1 MRVAEI
7 SRKTRE
13 TDVYVMV
20 KLDGEGASEVS
31 TGISFLDHLLTTLAT
46 HSLMDLKLVSKGD
59 LKHHTIE
66 DVAVC
71 LGGSVREAM
80 GEGTGINRFGWAI
93 VPMDGSLATS
103 AIDLAR
109 RPHSS
114 IDLNLQ
120 GTMVEDMSCE
130 DIYHFL
136 ESLASALRAT
146 IHIQV
151 HRGRNDHHKVEAA
164 LKALALSLR
173 QALTVDPKRK
183 GAPSSK
189 GVL

>member
-1 MRVAEI
+1 MRVAEAH
-7 SRKTRE
+7 RKTRE
-13 TDVYVMV
+13 TEVYVTV

-46 HSLMDLKLVSKGD
+46 HSLMDLKVSSKGD

-66 DVAVC
+66 DVAAC

-80 GEGTGINRFGWAI
+80 GEGAGINRFGWAI
-93 VPMDGSLATS
+93 VPMDCSLAIS

-109 RPHSS
+109 RPHSN
-114 IDLNLQ
+114 IDLSLR
-120 GTMVEDMSCE
+120 GSMVEDMPCE

-136 ESLASALRAT
+136 ETLASALQAS
-146 IHIQV
+146 IHILVQT
-151 HRGRNDHHKVEAA
+151 GRNDHHKVEAA

-173 QALTVDPKRK
+173 QALTVDPKGK
-183 GAPSSK
+183 GTPSSK